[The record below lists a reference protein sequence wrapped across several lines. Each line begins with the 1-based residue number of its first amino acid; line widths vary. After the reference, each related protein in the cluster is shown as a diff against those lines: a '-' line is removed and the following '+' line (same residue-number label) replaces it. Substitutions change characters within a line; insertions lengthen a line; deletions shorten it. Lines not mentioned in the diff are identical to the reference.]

1 MQSPFRLM
9 DHQRRPPLIVVE
21 LAVFLSSGCSV
32 SVLAS
37 LTHTFTSKKKKLGS
51 MNGRRNFWYNDL
63 DKTSRR
69 MLMKVQKLTNQAI
82 GDLAYF
88 WRRSASKGIAIM
100 PL

>member
-1 MQSPFRLM
+1 
-9 DHQRRPPLIVVE
+9 
-21 LAVFLSSGCSV
+21 
-32 SVLAS
+32 
-37 LTHTFTSKKKKLGS
+37 